1 MDLFAKSG
9 SFKSL
14 KKSEF
19 GDLLRN
25 EIRYVRPAADH
36 K

>member
-9 SFKSL
+9 SLKSL
-14 KKSEF
+14 KKLEF
-19 GDLLRN
+19 GNLLKN
-25 EIRYVRPAADH
+25 EIRYVRPAAGH